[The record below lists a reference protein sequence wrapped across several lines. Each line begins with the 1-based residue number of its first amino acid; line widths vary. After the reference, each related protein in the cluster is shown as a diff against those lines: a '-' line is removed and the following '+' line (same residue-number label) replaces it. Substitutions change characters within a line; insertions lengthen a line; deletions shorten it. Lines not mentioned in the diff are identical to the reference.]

1 MCIKTYV
8 FVCWKVCAI
17 LLHRLCSH
25 IFTLGRRA
33 GAAFRS
39 RVMWKNNTNFVT
51 FTYDPL
57 SKLQCRTWLLLLAK
71 GECGW
76 VKQWT
81 ESFTESFKGLHPL
94 RSLQNL
100 ADCLFE
106 VFFRLGSLGTVKE
119 FCQLQMTDFKFQGG
133 CWESVRQTGEPFG
146 WALLTLS
153 TFRLSQNHVS
163 DLREKRI

>member
-1 MCIKTYV
+1 M

-17 LLHRLCSH
+17 LHRLCSY

-57 SKLQCRTWLLLLAK
+57 SKSQCRTWLLLLAK

-76 VKQWT
+76 VKQWP
-81 ESFTESFKGLHPL
+81 ESFTENCKGPHPL
-94 RSLQNL
+94 SSLQNL
-100 ADCLFE
+100 ADCLCE
-106 VFFRLGSLGTVKE
+106 VFFRLGSLGIVKD

-133 CWESVRQTGEPFG
+133 VLRSCQTNWWAILLSLIDSLNLSPFTKSHLRCEGRESRC
-146 WALLTLS
+146 
-153 TFRLSQNHVS
+153 
-163 DLREKRI
+163 